1 MEQFAL
7 TNRMLL
13 VAEDDTVVSG
23 APPCP
28 EKPDNLVVGQRTSL
42 KVTVSEVRFRPWAP
56 LSVRRCSR
64 TFEKPAKTK

>member
-56 LSVRRCSR
+56 
-64 TFEKPAKTK
+64 